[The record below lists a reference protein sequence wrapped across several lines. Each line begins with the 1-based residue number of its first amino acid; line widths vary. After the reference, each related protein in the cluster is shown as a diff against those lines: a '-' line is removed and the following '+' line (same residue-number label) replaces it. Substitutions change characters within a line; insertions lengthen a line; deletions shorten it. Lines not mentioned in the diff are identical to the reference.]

1 MSYFKD
7 VMAYLRERKERAES
21 GKFNCIP
28 LPFKRF
34 RDFLPGTEMG
44 KFIVVTANQKVCKTK
59 FCDFVYVYETL
70 FFMMNNP
77 EVKVKIFYFCLEE
90 SAKKK
95 FIEFQ
100 CHLLYRLDNIIIS
113 PTELSSTDREKPVP
127 DKILELLE
135 SERYQQYINKFEEMV
150 EYIDSEKNPTGINK
164 RCRDFALSN
173 GHLNYKTIEIKD
185 PVTGNPTTKDIIDPV
200 NPYTPDD
207 PELYKIVILD
217 NAANLSPEN
226 NLDKKGT
233 IEKMAK
239 YAITLRNQLNYT
251 FILVQHQAQAQ
262 EGIENFKLNKI
273 KPSSDGL
280 ADCKTTTR
288 DVNMVIGL
296 YSPFK
301 YGLPEYEG
309 YDITK
314 FRNHIRFMEVV
325 EDRDYGSNGNICPLY
340 FNGAVSYFSEL
351 PKSSDITGMSR
362 VYKFLEESKIKKNV
376 WVSLLGYSKIKNIIN
391 KFKL

>member
-7 VMAYLRERKERAES
+7 VMAYLRERKERAEN

-34 RDFLPGTEMG
+34 REFLPGTEMG

-59 FCDFVYVYETL
+59 FCDYVYVYETL
-70 FFMMNNP
+70 FFMMKNP
-77 EVKVKIFYFCLEE
+77 DVKVKIFYFCLEE

-100 CHLLYRLDNIIIS
+100 CHLLYRLDGIIIS
-113 PTELSSTDREKPVP
+113 PTELASTDKDKPVP
-127 DKILELLE
+127 DTILELLE
-135 SERYQQYINKFEEMV
+135 SDKYQEYIKKFEEVV

-173 GHLNYKTIEIKD
+173 GHINYKTIETKD
-185 PVTGNPTTKDIIDPV
+185 PITGNITTKEVIDPV

-217 NAANLSPEN
+217 NAANLATETG
-226 NLDKKGT
+226 LDKKGT

-301 YGLPEYEG
+301 YGLPKYEG

-340 FNGAVSYFSEL
+340 FDGAVSMFSEL
-351 PKSSDITGMSR
+351 PKADDVAGMNR
-362 VYKFLEESKIKKNV
+362 VYKFLEESKATRNSWIT
-376 WVSLLGYSKIKNIIN
+376 LLGFSNII
-391 KFKL
+391 KLFKH

>member
-1 MSYFKD
+1 MSYFGSTMNYIKD
-7 VMAYLRERKERAES
+7 RKERALS

-28 LPFKRF
+28 WPFRRF
-34 RDFLPGTEMG
+34 REFIPGTEMG
-44 KFIVVTANQKVCKTK
+44 RFIIVTANQKVCKTK
-59 FCDFVYVYETL
+59 FCDFVWVYETL
-70 FFMMNNP
+70 FFLMEHP
-77 EVKVKIFYFCLEE
+77 EIKMKIFYFCLEE
-90 SAKKK
+90 SARKK
-95 FIEFQ
+95 FIEFL
-100 CHLLYRLDNIIIS
+100 CHLLYRLDKIQIS
-113 PTELSSTDREKPVP
+113 PTELTSTDKDRPVP
-127 DKILELLE
+127 QEIIELIE
-135 SERYQQYINKFEEMV
+135 SERYQAYIKKFEEIV

-164 RCRDFALSN
+164 KCRDFALNN
-173 GHLNYKTIEIKD
+173 GHLNFITVKNKD
-185 PVTGNPTTKDIIDPV
+185 SVTGKMVDRQIIDPV

-207 PELYKIVILD
+207 PELYKVVILD
-217 NAANLSPEN
+217 NASNLSPESGM
-226 NLDKKGT
+226 DKKAT

-309 YDITK
+309 YDIKK
-314 FRNHIRFMEVV
+314 FRNHIRFLEVV
-325 EDRDYGSNGNICPLY
+325 EDRDYGANGNICPLY
-340 FNGAVSYFSEL
+340 FDGASSFFAEL
-351 PKSSDITGMSR
+351 PKASDTAEINK
-362 VYKFLEESKIKKNV
+362 VYKLIEDNKKRK
-376 WVSLLGYSKIKNIIN
+376 SLLMMMLGRIT
-391 KFKL
+391 KLFR

>member
-7 VMAYLRERKERAES
+7 VMAYLRERKERAEN

-34 RDFLPGTEMG
+34 REFLPGTEMG

-59 FCDFVYVYETL
+59 FCDYVYVYETL
-70 FFMMNNP
+70 FFMMKNP
-77 EVKVKIFYFCLEE
+77 DVKVKIFYFCLEE

-100 CHLLYRLDNIIIS
+100 CHLLYRLDGIIIS
-113 PTELSSTDREKPVP
+113 PTELASTDKDKPVP
-127 DKILELLE
+127 DTILELLE
-135 SERYQQYINKFEEMV
+135 SDKYQEYIKKFEEVV

-173 GHLNYKTIEIKD
+173 GHINYKTIETKD
-185 PVTGNPTTKDIIDPV
+185 PTTGNITTKEVIDPV
-200 NPYTPDD
+200 NPYTPND

-217 NAANLSPEN
+217 NAANLATETG
-226 NLDKKGT
+226 LDKKGT

-301 YGLPEYEG
+301 YGLPKYEG

-340 FNGAVSYFSEL
+340 FDGAVSMFSEL
-351 PKSSDITGMSR
+351 PKADDVAGMNR
-362 VYKFLEESKIKKNV
+362 VYKFLEESKATRNSWIT
-376 WVSLLGYSKIKNIIN
+376 LLGFSNII
-391 KFKL
+391 KLFKH

>member
-1 MSYFKD
+1 M
-7 VMAYLRERKERAES
+7 
-21 GKFNCIP
+21 
-28 LPFKRF
+28 
-34 RDFLPGTEMG
+34 
-44 KFIVVTANQKVCKTK
+44 
-59 FCDFVYVYETL
+59 
-70 FFMMNNP
+70 
-77 EVKVKIFYFCLEE
+77 
-90 SAKKK
+90 
-95 FIEFQ
+95 
-100 CHLLYRLDNIIIS
+100 
-113 PTELSSTDREKPVP
+113 
-127 DKILELLE
+127 
-135 SERYQQYINKFEEMV
+135 
-150 EYIDSEKNPTGINK
+150 
-164 RCRDFALSN
+164 
-173 GHLNYKTIEIKD
+173 
-185 PVTGNPTTKDIIDPV
+185 
-200 NPYTPDD
+200 
-207 PELYKIVILD
+207 YKIVILD